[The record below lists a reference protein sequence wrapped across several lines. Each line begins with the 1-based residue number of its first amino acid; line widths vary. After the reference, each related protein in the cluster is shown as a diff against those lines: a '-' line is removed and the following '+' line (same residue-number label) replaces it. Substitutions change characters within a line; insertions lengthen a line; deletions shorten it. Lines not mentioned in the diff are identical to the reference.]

1 MTKSCEIVEAHR
13 CIEDLNTRPHNCCCN
28 CKHRVQDFHHCTT
41 VTIPLD
47 LQRKCHCNEPK
58 GWICMGEI
66 AQGGTRAYS
75 GWTEHGECE
84 MHEYKEVTSEPE
96 AEPLVQP

>member
-1 MTKSCEIVEAHR
+1 
-13 CIEDLNTRPHNCCCN
+13 
-28 CKHRVQDFHHCTT
+28 
-41 VTIPLD
+41 
-47 LQRKCHCNEPK
+47 
-58 GWICMGEI
+58 MGEI